1 MKKGAIPKIIAF
13 IVLFLVTLFV
23 FFPINNL
30 RGYIFDNVFKE
41 TGILLVSDSMYFS
54 LLGMP
59 GVGMKNVNV
68 TLPVGDQEIDLLSE
82 HVTLKLALSGFFP
95 PLPGI
100 SINISD
106 LKKGGDIYSKVGKGG
121 SSIAFYLDAEKVNL
135 EQIGARNG
143 NPPLKGLLNI
153 QSDLLLN
160 ERDMSKSSGFFEV
173 NITDLKINQQNVTP
187 PDPAMAAF
195 SFIIPGM
202 KIGKLTGNL
211 QMKNGLLEITQ
222 FKFGDDP
229 AADFK
234 GTVNGDIKFEKNFE
248 QSALNIA
255 LRLKLSQKILDS
267 AEAKTFVSFLSSYQ
281 TTPGEYG
288 LKWNAT
294 IQDFTNFSIKAI
306 PEKLNN

>member
-1 MKKGAIPKIIAF
+1 MKKGTVPKILAF
-13 IVLFLVTLFV
+13 VVLFLLTLFV

-30 RGYIFDNVFKE
+30 RGYIFDRVFKE
-41 TGILLVSDSMYFS
+41 SGILLVSDSMYFS
-54 LLGMP
+54 ILGVP

-68 TLPVGDQEIDLLSE
+68 TLPIGDQELDLWSE
-82 HVTLKLALSGFFP
+82 TVTLKPALSGLF
-95 PLPGI
+95 LPGF
-100 SINISD
+100 SIRISD

-121 SSIAFYLDAEKVNL
+121 SSIAFYLYAEKVNL

-143 NPPLKGLLNI
+143 SPPLKGILNI

-160 ERDMSKSSGFFEV
+160 ESDMSKSSGYFDMST
-173 NITDLKINQQNVTP
+173 TDLKINQQNVTP

-195 SFIIPGM
+195 SFIVPGLN
-202 KIGKLTGNL
+202 IGKLNGQL
-211 QMKNGLLEITQ
+211 KMKNGLLEITQ
-222 FKFGDDP
+222 FKFGDEP
-229 AADFK
+229 NADFK
-234 GTVNGDIKFEKNFE
+234 GTVNGDIKFEKNLE
-248 QSALNIA
+248 QSALNLA
-255 LRLKLSQKILDS
+255 LRFKISQKILDS
-267 AEAKTFVSFLSSYQ
+267 AESKTFVSFLSSYQ